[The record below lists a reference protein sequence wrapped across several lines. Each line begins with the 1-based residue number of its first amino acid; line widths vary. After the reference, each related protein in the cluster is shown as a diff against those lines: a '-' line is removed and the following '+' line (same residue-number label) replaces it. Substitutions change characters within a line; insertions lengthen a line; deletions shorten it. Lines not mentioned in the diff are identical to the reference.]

1 MSAQPGIL
9 GNREQGQ
16 DVRSANSN
24 CYKLKPLHSHGCPVI
39 VKYCQE
45 LSWASGS

>member
-16 DVRSANSN
+16 DVRSANSKQPIAIIN
-24 CYKLKPLHSHGCPVI
+24 LI
-39 VKYCQE
+39 FE
-45 LSWASGS
+45 M